1 MSYVKIPSEV
11 GLWQLLLLL
20 LLLLLLQRD
29 MGQLLLLQH
38 DLRQDSDA
46 HLATKFWQTE
56 ICMIEWQVDVDHR
69 CLVVQTVRRQCCL
82 HCHIN
87 IARRKKLNV
96 KLEIEISPLWLNLP
110 PLSPPE
116 ESFRLWQLERQR
128 GPKEGE
134 RDPAKSSLVL
144 THDLFLICF
153 RSWWLFSEDVGVLR
167 YFHSSC

>member
-1 MSYVKIPSEV
+1 MWSKIPSEV
-11 GLWQLLLLL
+11 GLWQLLP
-20 LLLLLLQRD
+20 LLLQQR
-29 MGQLLLLQH
+29 
-38 DLRQDSDA
+38 DLRQDTDA

-56 ICMIEWQVDVDHR
+56 ICVIEWQPQVDVDHR

-96 KLEIEISPLWLNLP
+96 KLEIENSPLWLNLP
-110 PLSPPE
+110 SLSPPE

-134 RDPAKSSLVL
+134 RDPAKSSLLL
-144 THDLFLICF
+144 THDLLLTCF
-153 RSWWLFSEDVGVLR
+153 YRGGCSWKMLEFCDSFTALVERLF
-167 YFHSSC
+167 

>member
-1 MSYVKIPSEV
+1 MWSKIPSEV
-11 GLWQLLLLL
+11 GLWQLLP
-20 LLLLLLQRD
+20 LLLQQR
-29 MGQLLLLQH
+29 
-38 DLRQDSDA
+38 DLRQDTYA

-56 ICMIEWQVDVDHR
+56 ICVIEWQPQVDVDHR

-96 KLEIEISPLWLNLP
+96 KLEIENSPLWLNLP

-116 ESFRLWQLERQR
+116 ESFWLWQLERQR

-144 THDLFLICF
+144 THDLL
-153 RSWWLFSEDVGVLR
+153 
-167 YFHSSC
+167 

>member
-1 MSYVKIPSEV
+1 MWSKIPSEV
-11 GLWQLLLLL
+11 GL
-20 LLLLLLQRD
+20 
-29 MGQLLLLQH
+29 GQLQLLQH
-38 DLRQDSDA
+38 DLTQDSDA

-56 ICMIEWQVDVDHR
+56 ICVIEWQPQVDVDHR

-87 IARRKKLNV
+87 IARWKKLNV
-96 KLEIEISPLWLNLP
+96 KLEIENSPLWLNLP

-144 THDLFLICF
+144 THDLLWFVFDRGGC
-153 RSWWLFSEDVGVLR
+153 SWKVLEFCETFTALVERLF
-167 YFHSSC
+167 